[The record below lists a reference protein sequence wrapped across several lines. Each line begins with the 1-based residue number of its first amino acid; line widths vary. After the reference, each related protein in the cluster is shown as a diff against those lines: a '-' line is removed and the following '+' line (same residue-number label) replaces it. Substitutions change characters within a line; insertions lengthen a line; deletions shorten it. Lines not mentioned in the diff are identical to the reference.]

1 MNQSV
6 DGEERNIYRIK
17 KNENKKRTREIDS
30 EDLMNRVVIKIKKV
44 ILRIDIIEKA
54 ILLFHSIDNSDRVKK
69 TRRVK
74 ATKIERESIE

>member
-1 MNQSV
+1 
-6 DGEERNIYRIK
+6 
-17 KNENKKRTREIDS
+17 
-30 EDLMNRVVIKIKKV
+30 MNRVVIKIKKV

-54 ILLFHSIDNSDRVKK
+54 IRLFHSIDNSDKVKK

>member
-1 MNQSV
+1 MKV
-6 DGEERNIYRIK
+6 
-17 KNENKKRTREIDS
+17 KKRTREIDS

-44 ILRIDIIEKA
+44 ILRIDINEKA
-54 ILLFHSIDNSDRVKK
+54 IRLFHSIDNSDRVKK

>member
-1 MNQSV
+1 
-6 DGEERNIYRIK
+6 
-17 KNENKKRTREIDS
+17 
-30 EDLMNRVVIKIKKV
+30 MNRVVIKIKKV

-54 ILLFHSIDNSDRVKK
+54 ILSFHSIDNSDRVKK

>member
-1 MNQSV
+1 M
-6 DGEERNIYRIK
+6 
-17 KNENKKRTREIDS
+17 KNESKKRTREIDS

-54 ILLFHSIDNSDRVKK
+54 IRLFHSIDNSDRVKK